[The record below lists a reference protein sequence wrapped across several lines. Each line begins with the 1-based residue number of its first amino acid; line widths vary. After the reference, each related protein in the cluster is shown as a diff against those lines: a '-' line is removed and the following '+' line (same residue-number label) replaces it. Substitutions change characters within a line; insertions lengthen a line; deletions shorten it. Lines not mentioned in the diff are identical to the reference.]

1 MENVSFITHEEA
13 FIHTS
18 PTTSAAPFKITPCKF
33 PVGRA
38 KGGSQAAT
46 SFKKKVS
53 FKRTKQSVIYQIGAK
68 IAKTASN
75 IQKKLIEI
83 VTSESTTT
91 TTQYVGSDT
100 DDTELDE
107 ESFTS
112 IISLIDEEPA
122 VTPKQAPASTKRS
135 TRIAKQSK

>member
-1 MENVSFITHEEA
+1 MEIYISSA
-13 FIHTS
+13 F
-18 PTTSAAPFKITPCKF
+18 
-33 PVGRA
+33 
-38 KGGSQAAT
+38 Q
-46 SFKKKVS
+46 
-53 FKRTKQSVIYQIGAK
+53 KRTKQSVTYQIGAK

-112 IISLIDEEPA
+112 IISLIDEDPA

>member
-1 MENVSFITHEEA
+1 MQISSWQSKRWFSSSH
-13 FIHTS
+13 
-18 PTTSAAPFKITPCKF
+18 KF
-33 PVGRA
+33 
-38 KGGSQAAT
+38 Q
-46 SFKKKVS
+46 
-53 FKRTKQSVIYQIGAK
+53 
-68 IAKTASN
+68 
-75 IQKKLIEI
+75 I